1 MDAEDVDA
9 DETPRRLPGL
19 WVICVLFGLSGMTAL
34 SLVFLATPAGM
45 ALFGG
50 LAVAHLVLA
59 VGLWRRSRWAW
70 GGALGLLGLGL
81 ICWGG
86 TAITDWPDG
95 AGAAALPVAVT
106 LGIMAYL
113 WFRRRHFREGASRV
127 PYGTVRAA
135 VAAGMVLLWGV
146 ALTLW
151 ATVDDPRRGFPAMQV
166 DTAPPPPGENAFF
179 VIERMR
185 GIAPEEK
192 EVTDEDGQRGTNGA
206 NELSFLLEHAPG
218 RGGPVPEDWEVRAER
233 LLAAH
238 AEVLELVDDALARG
252 QISQPD
258 PPTGI
263 EWSTNP
269 RPWLEFSRRTGRLL
283 SLSCQLHLLRAETET
298 AMADADRGV
307 RLGLLYLRR
316 PDALIDYLVGIAI
329 YQRGLWQVREVAAGT
344 RDIFSVQHYQF
355 GGGSEEE
362 LAAGVRYALAMEFHH
377 MMGEFEDLH
386 RSPVPK
392 LRAVASG
399 EAMPDE
405 GSGLVERIPF
415 LKPGMTHN
423 LAGRFF
429 SSLVEE
435 TQRYDPPVPDPEWQA
450 YGVRELAD
458 TVGWIHV
465 VRNPIG
471 DVILPMTF
479 PACARAVEM
488 HFEAVAAFRL
498 TRIHLAL
505 RTHQLEHGEMPE
517 VLDALAPEYL
527 DEVPV
532 DPFTREPFV
541 YGPDADP
548 PHVRSTGPDRQRGKS
563 RMEGGDDIVVE
574 LSFAGERE

>member
-9 DETPRRLPGL
+9 DDTPRRLPGL
-19 WVICVLFGLSGMTAL
+19 WVICVLFGLSGMTTL

-81 ICWGG
+81 IYWGG
-86 TAITDWPDG
+86 TALTNWPDG

-113 WFRRRHFREGASRV
+113 WFRRQHFREGASRA

-135 VAAGMVLLWGV
+135 VAAGMVLFWGV

-151 ATVDDPRRGFPAMQV
+151 ATVDDPRRDFPALQV

-185 GIAPEEK
+185 AIAPEEK
-192 EVTDEDGQRGTNGA
+192 EVTDEDGQWGTNGA

-238 AEVLELVDDALARG
+238 AEVLELVDDALAHG
-252 QISQPD
+252 QLSQPG

-263 EWSTNP
+263 EATEAAM
-269 RPWLEFSRRTGRLL
+269 PWLEFSRRTGRLL
-283 SLSCQLHLLRAETET
+283 SLSCELHLLRAETEA
-298 AMADADRGV
+298 AMEDADRGV

-316 PDALIDYLVGIAI
+316 PDALVDHLVGMSI
-329 YQRGLWQVREVAAGT
+329 YKGSLWQLREVVART
-344 RDIFSVQHYQF
+344 RDVSILREYSLNGAPEKELRAGVRHALASEFHRMMKIVEDLHESTIPEVQA
-355 GGGSEEE
+355 
-362 LAAGVRYALAMEFHH
+362 LAAGEEGPEGGTQFIR
-377 MMGEFEDLH
+377 
-386 RSPVPK
+386 RVPF
-392 LRAVASG
+392 V
-399 EAMPDE
+399 
-405 GSGLVERIPF
+405 
-415 LKPGMTHN
+415 KPGMTHN

-471 DVILPMTF
+471 DVILAMTF

-541 YGPDADP
+541 YEPDADP
-548 PHVRSTGPDRQRGKS
+548 PHVRSAGPDRERGKS

-574 LSFAGERE
+574 LGFAGERE